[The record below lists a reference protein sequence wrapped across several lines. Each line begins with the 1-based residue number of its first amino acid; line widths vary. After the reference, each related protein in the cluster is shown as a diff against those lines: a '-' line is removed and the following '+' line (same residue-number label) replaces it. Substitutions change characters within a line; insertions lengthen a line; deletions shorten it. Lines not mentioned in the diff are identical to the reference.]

1 MIDFGTNGVIAAV
14 RTENDFK
21 DAIASSVKCIFL
33 LSSNILTIKE
43 QLDYAHNAN
52 KKVFVHLDMSEGIG
66 RDNAGVAFLAKAGV
80 DGIISTRTGIIRA
93 AKEYGLPSVQR
104 IFAIDY
110 QATQTST
117 NTVGTLR
124 PSYIEIMPGVMP
136 KVIKRFTQNTDVEII
151 AGGLVETFEE
161 VEAAKKSGAV
171 AVSTSNKSLW

>member
-1 MIDFGTNGVIAAV
+1 MNDFGINGIIAAV
-14 RTENDFK
+14 RTENDFNAAL
-21 DAIASSVKCIFL
+21 DSSVNCIFM

-43 QLDYAHNAN
+43 QLERAHNAN

-66 RDNAGVAFLAKAGV
+66 RDNAGVAFLAKTGV

-93 AKEYGLPSVQR
+93 AREFDLPSVQR

-117 NTVGTLR
+117 NTVGSLR

-136 KVIKRFTQNTDVEII
+136 KVIKRFAQCADVPVI
-151 AGGLVETFEE
+151 AGGLVETADE